1 MITVRQ
7 ATDPQTG
14 LTFKLTRA
22 HDGPYK
28 IECDFG
34 LRKGLKTCAV
44 LKYKPTVFQ
53 RIKHAIL
60 RMFR

>member
-22 HDGPYK
+22 HQGPYK

-34 LRKGLKTCAV
+34 LRKGTMSFAV
-44 LKYKPTVFQ
+44 LKYKPTMFQ

-60 RMFR
+60 RMFQ